1 MIIKKTKIC
10 IVDYGFGNI
19 PSIENALN
27 YLKFDYSTLKT
38 PDDLNNFSHLILP
51 GVGSF
56 EAGISKLRKLGWE
69 SKIKDFVK
77 NGGYLFGICL
87 GMQLLFKYGTNE
99 KTNQIIEGLGFF
111 EGKCKKF
118 FQNNKIKKL
127 PLPHVGFNEV
137 DHKDTKI
144 WNGIKNPSYF
154 YFVHS
159 HRVCSS
165 EGSHNYAKTIYGEKF
180 ISFIEKS
187 KIFGSQFHPEKSH
200 LTGLNLIQNF
210 CNLQ

>member
-27 YLKFDYSTLKT
+27 YLKFDYSSLKT

-56 EAGISKLRKLGWE
+56 EAGIGKLRKLGWE

-99 KTNQIIEGLGFF
+99 KTNQTVEGLGFF
-111 EGKCKKF
+111 EGKCEKF
-118 FQNNKIKKL
+118 FTKINKDGL
-127 PLPHVGFNEV
+127 PLPHVGFNAV
-137 DHKDTKI
+137 KHKKTKI
-144 WNGIKNPSYF
+144 WNGINNPSYF
-154 YFVHS
+154 YFIHS
-159 HRVCSS
+159 YRV
-165 EGSHNYAKTIYGEKF
+165 GSINNSDTYSVTDYGGEF
-180 ISFIEKS
+180 VSFVEKS
-187 KIFGSQFHPEKSH
+187 NIFASQFHPEKSH
-200 LTGLNLIQNF
+200 LLGLKLIDNF
-210 CNLQ
+210 CNLK